1 MRLFRYA
8 VLLLLVALAAPSA
21 AAALA
26 NGAHETALSARS
38 ISAGPANYNLSG
50 IEFALQRGDNAT
62 PINPSTRFAF
72 GPRKMWAF
80 FSYSNANP
88 GDRLKWVLRFR
99 GTDVA
104 WGEQTLDLRSGRLE
118 LEMERADGDYL
129 MIGTF
134 TLTLDAQGR
143 GTGDVRSTSF
153 DIYDPDPNHN
163 ENHNNYE
170 NHNDNN
176 NNENRNNNFNDNF

>member
-1 MRLFRYA
+1 MRPFRYV
-8 VLLLLVALAAPSA
+8 VLLLLIALAAPSA

-26 NGAHETALSARS
+26 VGPGDAARP
-38 ISAGPANYNLSG
+38 ILDVAAGPAQYNLSG

-88 GDRLKWVLRFR
+88 GDRLKWVLRFA

-104 WGEQTLDLRSGRLE
+104 WASRS
-118 LEMERADGDYL
+118 
-129 MIGTF
+129 
-134 TLTLDAQGR
+134 
-143 GTGDVRSTSF
+143 STSAAGGS
-153 DIYDPDPNHN
+153 
-163 ENHNNYE
+163 
-170 NHNDNN
+170 
-176 NNENRNNNFNDNF
+176 RSRWGGRTATT

>member
-1 MRLFRYA
+1 MRHFRYA
-8 VLLLLVALAAPSA
+8 VLLLLIALLAPSA

-26 NGAHETALSARS
+26 VGPREPAVAVSGVA
-38 ISAGPANYNLSG
+38 AGPAQFNLTG
-50 IEFALQRGDNAT
+50 VEFALQRGDNAT

-80 FSYSNANP
+80 FAYANAQP

-99 GTDVA
+99 DIDVP
-104 WGEQTLDLRSGRLE
+104 WGEQTIDERSGRIE
-118 LEMERADGDYL
+118 LEMERSDGDYL

-143 GTGDVRSTSF
+143 GTGDVRSASF

-163 ENHNNYE
+163 DNE

-176 NNENRNNNFNDNF
+176 HNDNF